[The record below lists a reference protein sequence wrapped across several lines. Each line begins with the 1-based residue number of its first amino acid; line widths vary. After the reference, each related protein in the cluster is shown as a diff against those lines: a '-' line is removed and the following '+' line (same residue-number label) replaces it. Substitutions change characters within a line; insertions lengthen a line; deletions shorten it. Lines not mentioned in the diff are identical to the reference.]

1 MRPVIPVIKFTAP
14 VLLAG
19 FVLGTAAVAAE
30 AQQASLAAP
39 VFPAGSKYAYINLQR
54 VAAESTVG
62 QAANAKVEEL
72 TNQKLAEI
80 EAKSKELQGTID
92 ARNQQLQ
99 QTQVKLEQGR
109 NVLSSEARLNL
120 QREISRLQVDIERM
134 NQDAQ
139 ADMQRITQDADA
151 EVQALRQELETG
163 FQKQFVPAI
172 EQLVAEKKLQFLFN
186 VGDGGLVWADRSLDL
201 TQDLIDAV
209 NAAAAGT
216 P

>member
-1 MRPVIPVIKFTAP
+1 MRPTILVKKITAP

-19 FVLGTAAVAAE
+19 LMLGATAVAAW
-30 AQQASLAAP
+30 AQQESRVAP
-39 VFPAGSKYAYINLQR
+39 VFPAGSRYAFINLQR
-54 VAAESTVG
+54 VAAESTAG

-72 TNQKLAEI
+72 TNQKLAEV
-80 EAKSKELQGTID
+80 EAKAKELQGAID
-92 ARNQQLQ
+92 AVGQQLQ

-109 NVLSSEARLNL
+109 NVLSADARLNL
-120 QREISRLQVDIERM
+120 QREISRLQVDLERM

-139 ADMQRITQDADA
+139 ADMQRVTQDADA
-151 EVQALRQELETG
+151 EVQALRQELETE

-172 EQLVAEKKLQFLFN
+172 EQLAAERELQFLFN
-186 VGDGGLVWADRSLDL
+186 VGDGSLVWADRSLDL

-209 NAAAAGT
+209 NSTSGDT